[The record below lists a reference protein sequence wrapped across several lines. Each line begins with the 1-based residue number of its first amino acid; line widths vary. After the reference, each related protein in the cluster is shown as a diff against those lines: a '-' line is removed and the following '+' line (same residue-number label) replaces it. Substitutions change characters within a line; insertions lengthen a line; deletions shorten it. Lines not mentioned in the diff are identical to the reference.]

1 MPDSAG
7 PGSFNFPGLPENSFE
22 TGSLLHLPVPMKIQ
36 LEYVLLIRSRTPALG
51 SVSRSGMAHWVRPDT
66 WDRYAIS
73 KPWGI
78 VLLEEGQ

>member
-7 PGSFNFPGLPENSFE
+7 HGSFNFQGIPENSFE

>member
-1 MPDSAG
+1 
-7 PGSFNFPGLPENSFE
+7 
-22 TGSLLHLPVPMKIQ
+22 MKIQ
-36 LEYVLLIRSRTPALG
+36 LEYALLIRSRTPALG

-73 KPWGI
+73 ESWGI